1 MPAMQHTLTS
11 AQQEIREAVLKI
23 CARFG
28 DDYWLAKD
36 RDGGFPVEFH
46 GAIADAG
53 WLGIAM
59 PEAYGGSGLG
69 ITEAAIMMQAVAES
83 GAAFSG
89 ASALHMNIF
98 GLNPVIVFGT
108 EEQKRRFLPP
118 LIKGEEKACFAVT
131 EPDAGLDTTRL
142 KTRAVRD
149 GNRYLVHGQ
158 KIWISTAQVADRV
171 LLLARTTPLEEVKKA
186 TFGLSLFY
194 TKLDRAHVEA
204 RVIDKMGRKAV
215 DSNQLFFD
223 ALPVP
228 VEDRIGEEGKGF
240 EYILHGMNP
249 ERVLIAAE
257 AVGTGR
263 VALARATAYAKERV
277 VFGRPI
283 GKNQAIQHPLAKC
296 WADLEAANL
305 MMLNA
310 ARLYDAGKP
319 CGVEANAAKYLGA
332 EAGFRAC
339 ETAVMTHGGMGYAK
353 EFHVE
358 RFLREIMI
366 ARIAPVSRELI
377 LSHIAEKALGLPKS
391 Y

>member
-1 MPAMQHTLTS
+1 MDFSLTD
-11 AQQEIREAVLKI
+11 AQQEIRAAILKI

-36 RDGGFPVEFH
+36 RDGGFPEELH
-46 GAIADAG
+46 RAIAEGG

-69 ITEAAIMMQAVAES
+69 ITEAAVMMQAVAES

-98 GLNPVIVFGT
+98 GLNPVVVFGT
-108 EEQKRRFLPP
+108 EEQKRRYLPP
-118 LIKGEEKACFAVT
+118 LITGAEKACFAVT

-149 GNRYLVHGQ
+149 GNRYLIHGQ

-171 LLLARTTPLEEVKKA
+171 LLLARTTPLEDVPKP

-223 ALPVP
+223 AMPVP

-240 EYILHGMNP
+240 QYILHGMNP
-249 ERVLIAAE
+249 ERILIAAE

-263 VALARATAYAKERV
+263 VALARAANYAKERV

-283 GKNQAIQHPLAKC
+283 GQNQAIQHPLAKC
-296 WADLEAANL
+296 WAELEAANL
-305 MMLNA
+305 MMLQA
-310 ARLYDAGKP
+310 ASLYDTGKP
-319 CGVEANAAKYLGA
+319 CGVEANAAKYLAA

-358 RFLREIMI
+358 RFLREILI